1 MSVQTWAIQA
11 VERTSDAL
19 RVKVMAPDG
28 ETRLT
33 VLSAGEPC
41 GVVPRDPVRRQRT
54 KTRNGGTRVTFDHF
68 TSLLA
73 VLVWPFV
80 ALVAA
85 WTAQRVAWTLA
96 ASWRETAEFVANHLT
111 AAARALPSNQQQRVA
126 DRLVL
131 SAEASMLML
140 LQTNGAYPK
149 APNDKTGRAIVR
161 ELREMYSEI
170 QRATSAPDPQ
180 RSVIVADPYEDDL
193 TLDEPDGDGA
203 GDVEHVY
210 AEHVDLEE
218 DEI

>member
-1 MSVQTWAIQA
+1 M
-11 VERTSDAL
+11 
-19 RVKVMAPDG
+19 
-28 ETRLT
+28 
-33 VLSAGEPC
+33 
-41 GVVPRDPVRRQRT
+41 
-54 KTRNGGTRVTFDHF
+54 TFDHF
-68 TSLLA
+68 TSLLT

-85 WTAQRVAWTLA
+85 RTLQLVAWTLA
-96 ASWRETAEFVANHLT
+96 ASWRETAESVANRLI
-111 AAARALPSNQQQRVA
+111 AAVRALPSNQQQRIA

-180 RSVIVADPYEDDL
+180 RSVIVADPYDDDL
-193 TLDEPDGDGA
+193 TLDEPDRDADDGD
-203 GDVEHVY
+203 DHVY
-210 AEHVDLEE
+210 AEHLEE